1 MKKPLLP
8 LAILCLT
15 GLVGCSTVPTIGQEE
30 PKEVDLYALADSL
43 EKPPPDPTGFG
54 DMPEEVKAVFI
65 GLSAL
70 AGGAH

>member
-30 PKEVDLYALADSL
+30 PKEVDLYVLADSL
-43 EKPPPDPTGFG
+43 EKPPPDPAEI
-54 DMPEEVKAVFI
+54 DDLPEEVKAV
-65 GLSAL
+65 LYAL
-70 AGGAH
+70 ASCFSGR